1 MSNNEKMA
9 EKLTNVSKGDPV
21 LIEFKAPRELVEMF
35 DAKSRSRFS
44 SRSEAIRALM
54 RKFLDETA

>member
-1 MSNNEKMA
+1 MA
-9 EKLTNVSKGDPV
+9 EKVKNVSREDPV
-21 LIEFKAPRELVEMF
+21 LIEFKAPKELVEMF